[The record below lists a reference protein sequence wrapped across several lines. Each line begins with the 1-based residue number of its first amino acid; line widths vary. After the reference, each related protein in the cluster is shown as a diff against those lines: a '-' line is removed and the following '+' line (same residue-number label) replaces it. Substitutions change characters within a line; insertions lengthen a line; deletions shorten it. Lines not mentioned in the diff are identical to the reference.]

1 MWRYLPKSQQM
12 FYMDSKLCYTFAMQR
27 TYWSQWA
34 DFLRK
39 WGMEGLVAWLLEA
52 GAPLAP
58 VGAQLLYAGQPLFG
72 SFTRGNLGALAGML
86 EDDNEAESFVAFL
99 RGEAL

>member
-1 MWRYLPKSQQM
+1 
-12 FYMDSKLCYTFAMQR
+12 MQR

-39 WGMEGLVAWLLEA
+39 WGLDGLAAWLLEA

-72 SFTRGNLGALAGML
+72 VSVRGGLGALALTL
-86 EDDNEAESFVAFL
+86 EDGSETEGFVAFL
-99 RGEAL
+99 RGEEA

>member
-1 MWRYLPKSQQM
+1 M
-12 FYMDSKLCYTFAMQR
+12 FYMDSKLCYTFRMQR

-34 DFLRK
+34 DFLRR
-39 WGMEGLVAWLLEA
+39 WGMEGLAAWLLEA

-72 SFTRGNLGALAGML
+72 PSSRGSFTALAEML
-86 EDDNEAESFVAFL
+86 EDDDESQDFLAFL
-99 RGEAL
+99 RGEAA